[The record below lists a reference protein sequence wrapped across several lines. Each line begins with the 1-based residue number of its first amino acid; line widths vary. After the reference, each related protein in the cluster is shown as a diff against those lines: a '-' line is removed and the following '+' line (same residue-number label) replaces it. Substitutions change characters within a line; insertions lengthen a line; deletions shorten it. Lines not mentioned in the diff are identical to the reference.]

1 MNMLKTYLIGFSR
14 SVNHLRVVFYGRN
27 IMDADSYFWKTKK
40 RPPKTK
46 PRAKPLP
53 KAKEKYLEAEEALFQ
68 ELEEHLI
75 GYRRKFQFESTRNWR
90 FDFYIVKLNLLI
102 EIVGS
107 PWSVGRGGKKIANS
121 FNKYDLAEDMG
132 YKIIRF
138 DPHAIESG
146 QVINWIKG
154 QLENLND

>member
-1 MNMLKTYLIGFSR
+1 MELSQYKAL
-14 SVNHLRVVFYGRN
+14 
-27 IMDADSYFWKTKK
+27 TKK
-40 RPPKTK
+40 KLIKPK
-46 PRAKPLP
+46 PRNRPLP
-53 KAKEKYLEAEEALFQ
+53 KATEKYLEAEETLFQ
-68 ELEEHLI
+68 ELEEYLI

-132 YKIIRF
+132 YKIERF
-138 DPHAIESG
+138 NPHTIESG
-146 QVINWIKG
+146 QVIHWIKS
-154 QLENLND
+154 QLERLEDGPDQTIPTDGSY